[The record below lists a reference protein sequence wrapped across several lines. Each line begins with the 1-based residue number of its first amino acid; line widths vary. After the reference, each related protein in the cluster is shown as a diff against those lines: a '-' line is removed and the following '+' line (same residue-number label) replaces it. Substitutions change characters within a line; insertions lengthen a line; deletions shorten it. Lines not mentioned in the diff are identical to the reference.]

1 MTEIMDHLLRGSNLV
16 RYFPNVILP
25 AILDTLVMVVG
36 SAVLAI
42 FFGIL
47 LGVVLILTD
56 KDGLSPHPVIYA
68 VLGRLT
74 DIVRSFPMMILIVAI
89 APLTRMSSAR
99 KSALERRSSPSPSA
113 ALPLRRA

>member
-47 LGVVLILTD
+47 
-56 KDGLSPHPVIYA
+56 
-68 VLGRLT
+68 
-74 DIVRSFPMMILIVAI
+74 
-89 APLTRMSSAR
+89 
-99 KSALERRSSPSPSA
+99 
-113 ALPLRRA
+113 